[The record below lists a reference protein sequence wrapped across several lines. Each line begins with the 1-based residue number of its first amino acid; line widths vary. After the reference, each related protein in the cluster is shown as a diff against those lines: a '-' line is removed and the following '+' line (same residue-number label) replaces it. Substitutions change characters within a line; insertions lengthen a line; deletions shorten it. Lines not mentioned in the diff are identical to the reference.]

1 MPLFYNEEEHL
12 EKVIVDIPRRSFT
25 LISDN
30 GDTKLIECNAE
41 QFMRVLDVVRNMLT
55 TEEVTYV

>member
-1 MPLFYNEEEHL
+1 MFYDEEEKL